1 MLFKPLFFS
10 ILFFKR
16 LNKII
21 LYLRILETN
30 YFKCMKSSKNIIK
43 GFSALVVCSVLLTAC
58 PSSQS
63 DTDTEINTE
72 DTTKLETKT
81 VNPLNVLPIDGVM
94 FSVPSP
100 IQLGGI
106 IKKSG
111 APYNEDIL
119 NNPKS
124 YEGYVDLVSQSLNLG
139 VYGADLG
146 YCALYDK
153 QQESIGYMRSA
164 QKLSDILGIS
174 DAFDMETIQSVE
186 RNLDNKD
193 SLLYIISNSYRKAD
207 DYLQTSDLKHI
218 GALIIVGG
226 WIESIH
232 FAGILGKENKSAD
245 VTDMIGMQKQ
255 TINTMLDKML
265 ERYYNEPG
273 VEEVYNDLDDIRN
286 SFNKINIKYEYIAPE
301 TNKDKKTTTLKS
313 KTTVEMSDEVFN
325 EIVQKINTVR
335 TKITTI

>member
-1 MLFKPLFFS
+1 MRSSKS
-10 ILFFKR
+10 IL
-16 LNKII
+16 
-21 LYLRILETN
+21 
-30 YFKCMKSSKNIIK
+30 K
-43 GFSALVVCSVLLTAC
+43 GISLLVVSSVLLTAC
-58 PSSQS
+58 SNGESNS
-63 DTDTEINTE
+63 DTEVKIE
-72 DTTKLETKT
+72 DTTSLETSE
-81 VNPLNVLPIDGVM
+81 VNPLNVVPVAGAI

-100 IQLGGI
+100 IQLGVI
-106 IKKSG
+106 IQKSG
-111 APYNEDIL
+111 APYNADIL

-153 QQESIGYMRSA
+153 QQESIGYIRSA

-174 DAFDMETIQSVE
+174 DAFDVQTIQSVE
-186 RNLDNKD
+186 RNLDKKD

-226 WIESIH
+226 WIESVY
-232 FAGILGKENKSAD
+232 FAGILGKENKSNE
-245 VTDMIGMQKQ
+245 VVDMIGMQKH

-265 ERYYNEPG
+265 ERYFNEPG
-273 VEEVYNDLDDIRN
+273 VEELYNDLDDIRT
-286 SFNKINIKYEYIAPE
+286 SFNKVKIKYEYIAPE
-301 TNKDKKTTTLKS
+301 TDKKKKITTLKS
-313 KTTVEMSDEVFN
+313 KATVEMSDEVFN
-325 EIVQKINTVR
+325 EIVEKVNIIR

>member
-1 MLFKPLFFS
+1 MRSSKS
-10 ILFFKR
+10 ILKGIGV
-16 LNKII
+16 LAV
-21 LYLRILETN
+21 
-30 YFKCMKSSKNIIK
+30 SSI
-43 GFSALVVCSVLLTAC
+43 LLTAC
-58 PSSQS
+58 PGG
-63 DTDTEINTE
+63 DTDPNTDPEIQIE
-72 DTTKLETKT
+72 DTTKLETSE
-81 VNPLNVLPIDGVM
+81 VNPLNVVPVGGAM

-100 IQLGGI
+100 IQLGSI
-106 IKKSG
+106 IQKSG

-153 QQESIGYMRSA
+153 QQESIGYIRSA

-174 DAFDMETIQSVE
+174 DAFDIKTIQSVE

-226 WIESIH
+226 WIESVH
-232 FAGILGKENKSAD
+232 FAGILGKENKSEE
-245 VTDMIGMQKQ
+245 VVDMIGMQKH

-265 ERYYNEPG
+265 ERHFNEPG
-273 VEEVYNDLDDIRN
+273 VEEVYNDLDDIRT
-286 SFNKINIKYEYIAPE
+286 SFNKVNIKYEYIAPE

-313 KTTVEMSDEVFN
+313 KAIVEMSDEVFN
-325 EIVQKINTVR
+325 EIVEKINTIR
-335 TKITTI
+335 TKIITI

>member
-1 MLFKPLFFS
+1 MRGSKKILKGIGLLAVSS
-10 ILFFKR
+10 I
-16 LNKII
+16 
-21 LYLRILETN
+21 
-30 YFKCMKSSKNIIK
+30 
-43 GFSALVVCSVLLTAC
+43 LLTAC
-58 PSSQS
+58 PSGDS
-63 DTDTEINTE
+63 DTDTEIKTE
-72 DTTKLETKT
+72 DTTNLETSE
-81 VNPLNVLPIDGVM
+81 VSPLNVVPVGGAM

-100 IQLGGI
+100 IQLGVI
-106 IKKSG
+106 IQKSG
-111 APYNEDIL
+111 APYNADIL

-153 QQESIGYMRSA
+153 QQESIGYIRSA

-174 DAFDMETIQSVE
+174 DAFDIEAIQSVE

-226 WIESIH
+226 WIESVH
-232 FAGILGKENKSAD
+232 FAGILGKENKSSE
-245 VTDMIGMQKQ
+245 VVDMIGMQKH

-265 ERYYNEPG
+265 ERYFNEPG
-273 VEEVYNDLDDIRN
+273 VEELYNDLDDIRT
-286 SFNKINIKYEYIAPE
+286 SFNKVNIKYEYIAPE
-301 TNKDKKTTTLKS
+301 TNKTKKTTTLKS
-313 KTTVEMSDEVFN
+313 KATVEMSDEVFN
-325 EIVQKINTVR
+325 EIVEKINTIR
-335 TKITTI
+335 TKIITI

>member
-1 MLFKPLFFS
+1 MRSSKS
-10 ILFFKR
+10 ILKGIGA
-16 LNKII
+16 LAV
-21 LYLRILETN
+21 
-30 YFKCMKSSKNIIK
+30 SSI
-43 GFSALVVCSVLLTAC
+43 LLTAC
-58 PSSQS
+58 PGG
-63 DTDTEINTE
+63 DTDTDPEIQIE
-72 DTTKLETKT
+72 DTTKLETSET
-81 VNPLNVLPIDGVM
+81 NPLNVVPVGGAM

-106 IKKSG
+106 IQKSG
-111 APYNEDIL
+111 APYNADIL

-153 QQESIGYMRSA
+153 QQESIGYIRSA

-174 DAFDMETIQSVE
+174 DAFDIETIQSVE

-226 WIESIH
+226 WIESVH
-232 FAGILGKENKSAD
+232 FAGILGKENKSEE
-245 VTDMIGMQKQ
+245 VVDMIGMQKH

-265 ERYYNEPG
+265 ERHFNEPG
-273 VEEVYNDLDDIRN
+273 VEEVYNDLDDIRT
-286 SFNKINIKYEYIAPE
+286 SFNKVNIKYEYIAPE

-313 KTTVEMSDEVFN
+313 KATVQMSDEVFN
-325 EIVQKINTVR
+325 EIVEKINTIR
-335 TKITTI
+335 TKIITI

>member
-1 MLFKPLFFS
+1 MRSSKS
-10 ILFFKR
+10 ILKGIGV
-16 LNKII
+16 LAV
-21 LYLRILETN
+21 
-30 YFKCMKSSKNIIK
+30 SSI
-43 GFSALVVCSVLLTAC
+43 LLTAC
-58 PSSQS
+58 PGG
-63 DTDTEINTE
+63 DTDPNTDPEIQIE
-72 DTTKLETKT
+72 DTTNLETSE
-81 VNPLNVLPIDGVM
+81 VNPLNVVPVGGAM

-100 IQLGGI
+100 IQLGSI
-106 IKKSG
+106 IQKSG

-153 QQESIGYMRSA
+153 QQESIGYIRSA

-174 DAFDMETIQSVE
+174 DAFDIKTIQSVE

-226 WIESIH
+226 WIESVH
-232 FAGILGKENKSAD
+232 FAGILGKENKSEE
-245 VTDMIGMQKQ
+245 VVDMIGMQKH
-255 TINTMLDKML
+255 TINTMLDKVL
-265 ERYYNEPG
+265 ERHFNEPG
-273 VEEVYNDLDDIRN
+273 VEEVYNDLDDIRT
-286 SFNKINIKYEYIAPE
+286 SFNKVNIKYEYIAPE

-313 KTTVEMSDEVFN
+313 KAIVEMSDEVFN
-325 EIVQKINTVR
+325 EIVEKINTIR
-335 TKITTI
+335 TKIITI